1 MSDWIDDLSNDA
13 QLAEAQTTAHAAKMR
28 AADKTIRAEMPEY
41 VRSLGTEIRELG
53 RKLAEKPNLHT
64 ALSVTDDSEPD
75 VETRLQLQAS
85 SNVDGWLETA
95 YMRVYHSIGEKVIRC
110 HPMEETPF
118 NLRFAVD
125 SSDWRVGVCAES
137 GKRILMTPAEAARYI
152 VEPMVKRVR
161 GKG

>member
-1 MSDWIDDLSNDA
+1 MTDWIDDLSNDA
-13 QLAEAQTTAHAAKMR
+13 QLTETRTTAHAAKVR
-28 AADKTIRAEMPEY
+28 AADKAIRAEMSEY
-41 VRSLGTEIRELG
+41 IRSLETEIRELG

-64 ALSVTDDSEPD
+64 SLSLHDDSDPQ
-75 VETRLQLQAS
+75 VQNRLQLQIS
-85 SNVDGWLETA
+85 SNVGGWLETA
-95 YMRVYHSIGEKVIRC
+95 YMRIFHGVGEKFILC
-110 HPMEETPF
+110 DPLEEAPF

-152 VEPMVKRVR
+152 VEPMVKRIR

>member
-1 MSDWIDDLSNDA
+1 MSDWIDDLSNDE
-13 QLAEAQTTAHAAKMR
+13 QLTEARTTAHAAKVR

-41 VRSLGTEIRELG
+41 IRSLETEIRELG

-64 ALSVTDDSEPD
+64 SLSVHDDSDPD
-75 VETRLQLQAS
+75 VQDRLQLQVS

-95 YMRVYHSIGEKVIRC
+95 YMRIFHGIGEKYILC
-110 HPMEETPF
+110 DPLEETPF
-118 NLRFAVD
+118 NLRFAVGG
-125 SSDWRVGVCAES
+125 SDWRVGVCAEN

-152 VEPMVKRVR
+152 VEPMLKRVR